1 MLYLMNRPGFE
12 LTPKRWTVAI
22 SPATWCI
29 AVGTD
34 RVAYLDPGLD
44 MLDAQRSVLEQLKW

>member
-1 MLYLMNRPGFE
+1 MNRPGFE